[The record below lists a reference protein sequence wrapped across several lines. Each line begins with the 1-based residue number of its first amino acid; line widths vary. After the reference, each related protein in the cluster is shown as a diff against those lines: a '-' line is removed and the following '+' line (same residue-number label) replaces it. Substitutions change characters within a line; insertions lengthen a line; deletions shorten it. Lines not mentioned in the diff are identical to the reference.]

1 MSKFVERC
9 FYYFIVWQ
17 RKRLIDRYEKKI
29 NKYESKLSTS
39 KYMYEWLLKDTK
51 ELLEKVHICK
61 KCKSETVSITRV

>member
-29 NKYESKLSTS
+29 SKYESKLSTS

-51 ELLEKVHICK
+51 ELLEKGTHM
-61 KCKSETVSITRV
+61 